1 MSDPIETLLAL
12 AFIGLLSWVVNAILT
27 FPTYLP

>member
-1 MSDPIETLLAL
+1 MTDPIETLLAL
-12 AFIGLLSWVVNAILT
+12 AFIGLLTWITYAILT